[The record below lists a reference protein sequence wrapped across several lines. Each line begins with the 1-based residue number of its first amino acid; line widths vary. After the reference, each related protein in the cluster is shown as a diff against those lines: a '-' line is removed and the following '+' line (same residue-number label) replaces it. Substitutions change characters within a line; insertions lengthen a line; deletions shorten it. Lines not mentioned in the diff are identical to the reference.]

1 LAAPDSNPVEQ
12 PVPLATKAIRGAFWT
27 GSPFLLQM
35 FIRLLF
41 YSWLAQEAMGT
52 FDAALLLVMFLALV
66 SDLGLWS
73 ALVQRRGVTDL
84 HFSTAFWTCL
94 CSGILISALATLW
107 GAEAIEFSTTGI
119 SRLMQ
124 GAGLNV
130 SATPADPMAR
140 EEYSRVLSTLSLLL
154 PFAAVSGLFRARL
167 QRELLFRRIAMAE
180 VGSVLIYAVFAVA
193 LLEPLQIMGPVV
205 SAVIREAALLVG
217 LIIAA
222 RWLPR
227 VIFDLQALREILGF
241 GLNFTGSRAL
251 NYAVSALPALVVLAA
266 LGKTW
271 MAIYTFS
278 LQLTFMP
285 LTRISTI
292 LTRVF
297 FPTFSSVQEDDSTL
311 RRGYLKSA
319 QAVALLCWP
328 VLAVI
333 FVFAPVGIELM
344 REVRGRDYSPA
355 LTPLRL
361 LIVATMLKAVGTGV
375 GSMFLAKGKANWTFY
390 WALFTM
396 VVLLPLLLW
405 SVSHGL
411 TYLSA
416 VMAATSFLFLALSQ
430 LLTNRLIGLR
440 YGDYLKVLARP
451 TLVTAFLLVT
461 ASTLRPFLP
470 GNALTVCLEAAIV
483 SALLG
488 VLALRLFAW
497 GTCRNLWSSLR
508 GEANSGSIP
517 TDGIIR

>member
-1 LAAPDSNPVEQ
+1 MAAPDSVPGEQ
-12 PVPLATKAIRGAFWT
+12 TVPLATKAIRGAFWT

-73 ALVQRRGVTDL
+73 ALVHRRAATDL

-94 CSGILISALATLW
+94 GSGVLITALATLW
-107 GAEAIEFSTTGI
+107 GAEAIELLTTGI
-119 SRLMQ
+119 GHLMQ

-130 SATPADPMAR
+130 SAAAADPLTR
-140 EEYSRVLSTLSLLL
+140 GEYSRILGTLSLLL
-154 PFAAVSGLFRARL
+154 PCAAVSGLFRARL
-167 QRELLFRRIAMAE
+167 QRELLFRRIAVAE

-205 SAVIREAALLVG
+205 SAVIREAALLAG
-217 LIIAA
+217 LIVSA

-227 VIFDLQALREILGF
+227 FSFDIQALREILGF

-251 NYAVSALPALVVLAA
+251 NYAVSALPALVVLSA
-266 LGKTW
+266 LGKVW
-271 MAIYTFS
+271 MVYYTFS

-297 FPTFSSVQEDDSTL
+297 FPTFSSVQEDDSIL

-319 QAVALLCWP
+319 QAVALLYWP

-333 FVFAPVGIELM
+333 YVFAPDGIELM
-344 REVRGRDYSPA
+344 REVRGRDYSPV

-390 WALFTM
+390 WAMFTM
-396 VVLLPLLLW
+396 IILLPLLLW
-405 SVSHGL
+405 SVSLGL
-411 TYLSA
+411 TYVSA
-416 VMAATSFLFLALSQ
+416 VMAATSFLFLVLSQ

-440 YGDYLKVLARP
+440 YGEYLQALARP
-451 TLVTAFLLVT
+451 ALVTAFLLLSAT
-461 ASTLRPFLP
+461 ALRPYLP
-470 GNALTVCLEAAIV
+470 GSALAVCLEAALV
-483 SALLG
+483 SLLLG
-488 VLALRLFAW
+488 ILALRLFAW
-497 GTCRNLWSSLR
+497 DMCWNLWRSLR
-508 GEANSGSIP
+508 GQTIP
-517 TDGIIR
+517 SAISTGAITH

>member
-1 LAAPDSNPVEQ
+1 MAAPDSNPVEQ

-140 EEYSRVLSTLSLLL
+140 EEYSRVLSTPSLLL

-333 FVFAPVGIELM
+333 FVFAPVGIELL

>member
-1 LAAPDSNPVEQ
+1 
-12 PVPLATKAIRGAFWT
+12 
-27 GSPFLLQM
+27 M

-227 VIFDLQALREILGF
+227 VIFD
-241 GLNFTGSRAL
+241 
-251 NYAVSALPALVVLAA
+251 
-266 LGKTW
+266 
-271 MAIYTFS
+271 
-278 LQLTFMP
+278 
-285 LTRISTI
+285 
-292 LTRVF
+292 
-297 FPTFSSVQEDDSTL
+297 
-311 RRGYLKSA
+311 
-319 QAVALLCWP
+319 
-328 VLAVI
+328 
-333 FVFAPVGIELM
+333 
-344 REVRGRDYSPA
+344 
-355 LTPLRL
+355 
-361 LIVATMLKAVGTGV
+361 
-375 GSMFLAKGKANWTFY
+375 
-390 WALFTM
+390 
-396 VVLLPLLLW
+396 
-405 SVSHGL
+405 
-411 TYLSA
+411 
-416 VMAATSFLFLALSQ
+416 
-430 LLTNRLIGLR
+430 
-440 YGDYLKVLARP
+440 
-451 TLVTAFLLVT
+451 
-461 ASTLRPFLP
+461 
-470 GNALTVCLEAAIV
+470 
-483 SALLG
+483 
-488 VLALRLFAW
+488 
-497 GTCRNLWSSLR
+497 
-508 GEANSGSIP
+508 
-517 TDGIIR
+517 